1 MVNTR
6 VQLVWFKRDLRVV
19 DHTPFSQAAER
30 GVVLPLYVAE
40 PDLWEQP
47 DAAARHWAFI
57 AESLLQLRQALEALG
72 RPLVVRVGEITH
84 VLHDL
89 HQRFAIDA
97 VWSHEETG
105 NNWTFRRD
113 ERVRSFLHSR
123 NIAWHELPQNGVV
136 RRLASRDG
144 WSRQWEARMAAPQA
158 VAPEQLA
165 PLAGIEA
172 GIIPTAADIG
182 LEPDP
187 CPQRQRGGRDGGL
200 ERLKSFL
207 TSRGEA
213 YHAEMSSPVTAYESC
228 SRLSPHLAYGTL
240 SIREVVQANR
250 KRRSEVKAQPAAVRG
265 TWVKALA
272 AFEGRLHWHCHFIQK
287 LESEPRIEF
296 ENLQRACDNLREG
309 EFDPEK
315 FEAWSRAATGFP
327 FVDACMRALEA
338 SGSINFRMRAML
350 NVLRQLPSL
359 AALAATGGVSGMS
372 FHGLRTGYPLRA
384 VADAGGYDRYQHLPD
399 LQPRQAVAG
408 PGPVGSLYP
417 AMDAGAGAGPG
428 PLDSYTM
435 GDGQGDTAQESLC
448 HRRRL
453 PGTSR

>member
-1 MVNTR
+1 MAVRLRRQPRRPPTIRRHPTPRRSTRPTCRGPPTSLRNTSSCGKTHR
-6 VQLVWFKRDLRVV
+6 TNLGSRK
-19 DHTPFSQAAER
+19 TPCS
-30 GVVLPLYVAE
+30 LPT
-40 PDLWEQP
+40 WKP

-57 AESLLQLRQALEALG
+57 AESLLQLRQALAALG

-84 VLHDL
+84 VLHRL

-158 VAPEQLA
+158 VVPEQLA

-250 KRRSEVKAQPAAVRG
+250 RRRSEVKAQPAAVRG
-265 TWVKALA
+265 TWAKALA
-272 AFEGRLHWHCHFIQK
+272 AFEGRSHWHCHFIQK
-287 LESEPRIEF
+287 LDSEPRIEF
-296 ENLQRACDNLREG
+296 GGDYPAPLVDHVAAAKAARPRMGALRRGAARAEGQKILQRHGVVKADSACA
-309 EFDPEK
+309 PE
-315 FEAWSRAATGFP
+315 R
-327 FVDACMRALEA
+327 
-338 SGSINFRMRAML
+338 RMDW
-350 NVLRQLPSL
+350 
-359 AALAATGGVSGMS
+359 
-372 FHGLRTGYPLRA
+372 RT
-384 VADAGGYDRYQHLPD
+384 
-399 LQPRQAVAG
+399 
-408 PGPVGSLYP
+408 
-417 AMDAGAGAGPG
+417 
-428 PLDSYTM
+428 
-435 GDGQGDTAQESLC
+435 
-448 HRRRL
+448 
-453 PGTSR
+453 